1 MAEKHRVRFEPVGIE
16 IDVAEDTTIL
26 RAAAEQGV
34 MLMHGCKEGQCAAC
48 KSFILDG
55 EDVEHDR
62 YSTFA
67 LPDYEKEEGFTLLC
81 RAHAYED
88 LTIELLNYDEEMIQS
103 GLPIQEAE
111 VEVVANDHVTHD
123 LRHLVVK
130 LTDPDQSLKF
140 FPGQYLDFA
149 IPDTEESRSFSMANT
164 SARDGLLE
172 FVIKIYPDGL
182 FSRLPDTDVAVGD
195 RLRVTGPFG
204 VFTLQDNPGKDLVFV
219 GGGAGMAPILS
230 LLRCMAGRG
239 SARKATYYYGA
250 RREADLCFHAELRE
264 LEQRLPNFRY
274 VPALSEPGDA
284 TWDGETG
291 LITDVLR
298 RAGLDLKGADAYV
311 CGPPPMV
318 EAALELLPAL
328 GVADK
333 RVFYAK
339 FPTTGKGKGTPR
351 QPPPNAGCPSRRSP
365 TPKRAPRSSR
375 TRPPA
380 STTTSPRPSA

>member
-55 EDVEHDR
+55 DDVEHDR

-103 GLPIQEAE
+103 GLPIQEAT
-111 VEVVANDHVTHD
+111 VEVVANEHVTHD
-123 LRHLVVK
+123 LRHLVVR
-130 LTDPDQSLKF
+130 LDEELKF

-149 IPDTEESRSFSMANT
+149 VPGTEETRSFSMANT

-182 FSRLPDTDVAVGD
+182 FSRFLDTRVAVGD

-204 VFTLQDNPGKDLVFV
+204 VFTLRDNPGKDLVFV
-219 GGGAGMAPILS
+219 GGGAGMAPILA
-230 LLRCMAGRG
+230 LLRSMAERG
-239 SARKATYYYGA
+239 LDRKAVFYYGA
-250 RREADLCFHAELRE
+250 RRRHDLCFEAELRE
-264 LEQRLPNFRY
+264 LEEKLPDFRY
-274 VPALSEPGDA
+274 VPALSEPGDDDW
-284 TWDGETG
+284 TGETG
-291 LITDVLR
+291 FVTDVLR
-298 RAGLDLKGADAYV
+298 RAGLDLSGADAYV

-333 RVFYAK
+333 RVFYDK
-339 FPTTGKGKGTPR
+339 FTTTGEG
-351 QPPPNAGCPSRRSP
+351 
-365 TPKRAPRSSR
+365 
-375 TRPPA
+375 
-380 STTTSPRPSA
+380 